1 MGVGEKGYGSRGREI
16 GGTGVREKGIRGLRS
31 KPPECSVHL
40 YFVIISIVIVI
51 CILLFAGQ
59 TPWNEV
65 P

>member
-1 MGVGEKGYGSRGREI
+1 VG
-16 GGTGVREKGIRGLRS
+16 EKGIRGLRS
-31 KPPECSVHL
+31 KPPECSIDL
-40 YFVIISIVIVI
+40 YFVIIIIIIIII